1 MVLLTAAERRSSF
14 PVAIAP
20 VRFARPDLDPTPLS
34 VVPRDLH
41 LTYARTELCRDC
53 GQVPALRS
61 VYPLEFR
68 YHLISGLMPC
78 WACGHAFFKPKSA
91 LGYADSVVRNLR
103 TDAGDAVRPH
113 ERRLSR

>member
-1 MVLLTAAERRSSF
+1 MVLLTAAERKSPF
-14 PVAIAP
+14 PPAIAP
-20 VRFARPDLDPTPLS
+20 VRFVRPVKDPTPLS
-34 VVPRDLH
+34 TLPRDLH
-41 LTYARTELCRDC
+41 LTYACTEFCRDC

-68 YHLISGLMPC
+68 HNLISGLMPC
-78 WACGHAFFKPKSA
+78 WSCGYNFFKPKSA

-103 TDAGDAVRPH
+103 TDAGDAVRRH